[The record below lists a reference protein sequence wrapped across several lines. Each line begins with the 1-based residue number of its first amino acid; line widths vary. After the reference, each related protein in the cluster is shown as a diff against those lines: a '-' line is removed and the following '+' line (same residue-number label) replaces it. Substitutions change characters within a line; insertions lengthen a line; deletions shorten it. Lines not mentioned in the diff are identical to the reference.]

1 MCILEILIVIV
12 SLAMIAISLRLLMYN
27 KESYANANDIFKNR
41 VLSLGYGYPVK
52 SLNYPAELLRLQ
64 QVIRDGQFSERTIG
78 DISISKNLN
87 LIKGMM

>member
-1 MCILEILIVIV
+1 
-12 SLAMIAISLRLLMYN
+12 MYT

-52 SLNYPAELLRLQ
+52 CLNDPAQLLRLQ
-64 QVIRDGQFSERTIG
+64 QVIRDEQFSEKTIG
-78 DISISKNLN
+78 DISTSANLN